1 MKNSHLIVIINTF
14 SKKEVR
20 ELRKWLASPA
30 HNQREDVV
38 SLFEYLTS
46 NNRIFNEKQLKKE
59 RIFSKIF
66 PQEPFDDAKIRQTTH
81 FLLKAI
87 EEFLIYQELREDQV
101 RAKMA
106 LASVYRKRKLD
117 KAFQKTMRN
126 VEEYQEKAPFRNE
139 HFLRNEYLFQQE
151 KYTYLENQ
159 RRNIP
164 MNLQEVSDALDTTY
178 CADKLRQ
185 SCLMLAHQ
193 RVFKADYNV
202 GLLDRVLEYV
212 EKENFLDVPAI
223 VIYYYGY
230 QAFTNLSKEEYFHKL
245 REVVD
250 QYGHLFPKAEIRDI
264 YLMSINYCIG
274 KINAGNRSFIRES
287 FEIYRQGFGQKI
299 LIENNHISRWTFL
312 NVIRI
317 AFSLKELDWV
327 ADFVDTNQQYLD
339 EKHQESIVLYSQAHL
354 NFEKRDYDKAMS
366 LLVHVDFDDVLLNLY
381 AKVLLI
387 QMYYALEELDALES
401 LLESM
406 RTYIHRKQLM
416 GSHDLIYRNIIRYTR
431 KLIRINPY
439 DAKQKEKLREEIQG
453 AKGLQI
459 KGWLLE
465 QLEAA

>member
-1 MKNSHLIVIINTF
+1 MKNSHLIVILNTF

-38 SLFEYLTS
+38 DLFEYLMS
-46 NNRIFNEKQLKKE
+46 NNRINSEKHLRKE
-59 RIFSKIF
+59 KIFSKLF
-66 PQEPFDDAKIRQTTH
+66 PKEPFDDAKLRQTMH
-81 FLLKAI
+81 FLLKSV
-87 EEFLIYQELREDQV
+87 EEFLIYQEQREDQV
-101 RAKMA
+101 RSKMA
-106 LASVYRKRKLD
+106 LATVFRKRKLG
-117 KAFQKTMRN
+117 KAFRKTMKN
-126 VEEYQEKAPFRNE
+126 VEGLQENAPFRNE
-139 HFLRNEYLFQQE
+139 HFLRNEYLLEQE
-151 KYTYLENQ
+151 KYAYLENQ
-159 RRNIP
+159 KRNIP

-178 CADKLRQ
+178 FADKLRQ

-193 RVFKADYNV
+193 KVFKAEYKI
-202 GLLDRVLEYV
+202 GLLDEVLEYV
-212 EKENFLDVPAI
+212 EKEDYLEVPAI

-230 QAFTNLSKEEYFHKL
+230 QAFTNPNREEYFHKL

-250 QYGHLFPKAEIRDI
+250 HHGHLFPKSEIRDI

-274 KINAGNRSFIRES
+274 KINAGNRAFIRES
-287 FEIYRQGFGQKI
+287 FEIYRRGFGQKI
-299 LIENNHISRWTFL
+299 LIENNNISRWTFL

-327 ADFVDTNQQYLD
+327 ADFVETNQQYLD
-339 EKHQESIVLYSQAHL
+339 AKHRESIVLYSQAHL

-431 KLIRINPY
+431 KLIRLNPY
-439 DAKQKEKLREEIQG
+439 DAKQKDKLREEIEG